1 MDGNDNVIEKDFA
14 SAFDHERRGGFWG
27 ISPGK
32 KRELQWGKRPQ
43 PSKRK
48 DPENLV
54 KQRNEWHTDN
64 ANCHRDINFL
74 LFFGRFSL
82 FLNGYEADSQL
93 INLRHLAARGR

>member
-32 KRELQWGKRPQ
+32 IGSFCGGKGPNH
-43 PSKRK
+43 PKEK
-48 DPENLV
+48 T
-54 KQRNEWHTDN
+54 QRTWLSNEMSGTQTMPTV
-64 ANCHRDINFL
+64 IGISI
-74 LFFGRFSL
+74 FFCFFWSFSL